1 MADSID
7 VPEKPVKR
15 KLQIEPWMFWPP
27 LALLIIFSAFVISN
41 PARGND
47 VMKKGFDFLTGPL
60 GWSYGWFFLIVFG
73 IIIYLIFG
81 KYGSMRFGSEE
92 PEFSTFTWLVMIFTA
107 ATGGA
112 LLYWGTIEYFYYVSA
127 PPFGVEPFSM
137 KAQEWASSYG
147 LFHWGFITNALYALC
162 GVLFGYFIFVKK
174 IDVFRPSAACRA
186 VLGDRV
192 NGWLGK
198 IIDIFYVIA
207 LVAGVGTSIGLAT
220 PLAGN
225 LIAKYFHLDY
235 NLTMD
240 IVLIIVWSIIIAITV
255 YTGLQKGIK
264 YMGLA
269 RIWLSFII
277 IGIVLVLGP
286 TSFMLNN
293 FTDAIGTILQNFGK
307 MALYTDPLQATGFP
321 QAWTIFY
328 YAWYLTYAIYM
339 GIYYAR
345 ISKGRTVREVCLG
358 CVAAAS
364 FGAWMFFAVLGN
376 YAADIFNKGILS
388 VVDIMQTAGDSTAIV
403 EIWSTLPWPAVTLF
417 IFLALA
423 FVSTVTL
430 LNGGAYTC
438 AMATMKDMRG
448 NEEPAGWAR
457 IFWSLAIG
465 AVTLALMI
473 AGGLKP
479 LQMFVIVSSFPMMIV
494 AIIIIISFFKE
505 TKKGWGHD
513 HSWEEIIPRKTDSA
527 NT

>member
-1 MADSID
+1 MAESTNA
-7 VPEKPVKR
+7 PKSEAKR

-27 LALLIIFSAFVISN
+27 LILLILFSAFVIN
-41 PARGND
+41 DPVKGNAL
-47 VMKKGFDFLTGPL
+47 MKKGFDFLSGPL
-60 GWSYGWFFLIVFG
+60 GWSYGWFFLIVMG
-73 IIIYLIFG
+73 ILVYLIFG
-81 KYGSMRFGSEE
+81 KYGSMRFGGEK
-92 PEFSTFTWLVMIFTA
+92 PEFSTFTWLVMLFTA

-127 PPFGVEPFSM
+127 PPFGVEPFSL

-147 LFHWGFITNALYALC
+147 LFHWGFITNSLYALTA
-162 GVLFGYFIFVKK
+162 VLFGYFIFVKK
-174 IDVFRPSAACRA
+174 MDIFRPSAACHA

-192 NGWLGK
+192 DGWLGK
-198 IIDIFYVIA
+198 VIDIFYIIA

-220 PLAGN
+220 PLAGH
-225 LIAKYFHLDY
+225 LIAKYFHLEY

-240 IVLIIVWSIIIAITV
+240 IVLIIIWSVIIAIAV

-269 RIWLSFII
+269 RIWLSFIV
-277 IGIVLVLGP
+277 IGVVLLVGP
-286 TSFMLNN
+286 ASFMLNN
-293 FTDAIGTILQNFGK
+293 FTDGIGTILQNFGK
-307 MALYTDPLQATGFP
+307 MALYTDPLKTTGFP

-345 ISKGRTVREVCLG
+345 ISRGRTVREVCLG
-358 CVAAAS
+358 CVGAAS
-364 FGAWMFFAVLGN
+364 FGAWMFFAVIGN
-376 YAADIFNKGILS
+376 YATDIFNKGIVP
-388 VVDIMQTAGDSTAIV
+388 VVDIMNNVGDSAAIV
-403 EIWSTLPWPAVTLF
+403 EVWSTLPWPAITLF

-438 AMATMKDMRG
+438 AMATMKNMRSD
-448 NEEPAGWAR
+448 EEPAGWTK

-479 LQMFVIVSSFPMMIV
+479 LQMFVVCSSFPMMIV
-494 AIIIIISFFKE
+494 AAMIIISFFKE
-505 TKKGWGHD
+505 SKKGWGD
-513 HSWEEIIPRKTDSA
+513 GHSWGEKHYWETENS
-527 NT
+527 